1 MAAIY
6 MTIFVV
12 AAGFAFVIAVT
23 IIVIVGVRREERY
36 LTLWNRHAPG
46 ATAQL
51 ARMVL
56 GRYVRREYDTP
67 TDNAPPDD
75 ATDDHLLPPRRNAGT
90 RSRY

>member
-23 IIVIVGVRREERY
+23 IIVIVGVHKEERY

-56 GRYVRREYDTP
+56 GRYVRRECD
-67 TDNAPPDD
+67 APQDD
-75 ATDDHLLPPRRNAGT
+75 ATDDHLLPSQRSAGT
-90 RSRY
+90 RY